1 MMVQY
6 PKNNMLNCLKKQAAL
21 TNTENGALTNSHSGS
36 FCLDLFFE
44 AGAMRNVPEEEIA
57 AAVTRAFAEDR
68 AKTMKIIFFAR
79 DVRGGL
85 GERRFFRT
93 AVKALADYAPE
104 AVERNI
110 PYFAEYGRFDDL
122 CVLLGT
128 QCENAAVN
136 EIKKQLDSDL
146 EAMSKD
152 ENISLL
158 AKWLPSVN
166 TSSEETR
173 KSAKHL
179 AKKLGYSEKTYRQT
193 LSKLRKYLDILE
205 NRLRIYDYTFDYSSQ
220 PSCAMFKYRKAF
232 MRNDEER
239 YTDFLNKVNEGK
251 ETINT
256 SVLYPYEVI
265 RRCLSGHVSKA
276 DALSLDTFWKNLPE
290 YGKSGNS
297 IAVVDGSGSMT
308 CAYGGNVRP
317 IDVALSLGIYFA
329 QHNKGAFANHFITF
343 SYSPRLVE
351 IKGSDIV
358 EQARFCSTYNE
369 VANTDIEKVFNLI
382 LSTAVNNKVKQS
394 ELPEKIYIISDME
407 FDYCISGGNNTTL
420 FNAMKKKFSKQGY
433 KLPDVIFW
441 NVNSH
446 LGNFPVTMSQTGAAL
461 VSGCTPAIFD
471 MAMSGEIS
479 PEKIMEDTIQ
489 SERYAKVG

>member
-1 MMVQY
+1 MFEA
-6 PKNNMLNCLKKQAAL
+6 KKRILELLKEQSTL
-21 TNTENGALTNSHSGS
+21 TYTENGALTNSHSGS

-57 AAVTRAFAEDR
+57 AAVTRAFAEDQE
-68 AKTMKIIFFAR
+68 KTMKIIFFAR
-79 DVRGGL
+79 DARGGL
-85 GERRFFRT
+85 GERRFFRV
-93 AVKALADYAPE
+93 AVRALAEYAPE

-128 QCENAAVN
+128 QCENAAVS

-146 EAMSKD
+146 EGMAKD
-152 ENISLL
+152 ETISLL

-166 TSSEETR
+166 ASSEETKKTAR
-173 KSAKHL
+173 SL

-205 NRLRIYDYTFDYSSQ
+205 NRLRIYDYTFDYSEQ

-232 MRNDEER
+232 IRNDNER
-239 YTDFLNKVNEGK
+239 YTDFLNNVNSGK
-251 ETINT
+251 ETLNA

-265 RRCLSGHVSKA
+265 RRCLKGSVSNA
-276 DALSLDTFWKNLPE
+276 DALSLETFWKSLPE

-297 IAVVDGSGSMT
+297 IAVIDGSGSMT
-308 CAYGGNVRP
+308 GAYYGNVRP

-329 QHNKGAFANHFITF
+329 QHNKGAFAGHFITF
-343 SYSPRLVE
+343 STNPRLVE
-351 IKGSDIV
+351 IKGRDIV
-358 EQARFCSTYNE
+358 EQARFCYSFNE
-369 VANTDIEKVFNLI
+369 VSNTNIEKVFDLI
-382 LSTAVNNKVKQS
+382 LSTAVTNKVKQS

-407 FDYCISGGNNTTL
+407 FDYCVEGGNNAVL
-420 FNAMKKKFSKQGY
+420 FNTMEEKFRKCGY
-433 KLPDVIFW
+433 KLPDIIFW

-446 LGNFPVTMSQTGAAL
+446 LGNFPVKMSQTGAAL

-479 PEKIMEDTIQ
+479 PEKIMEDIIQ
-489 SERYAKVG
+489 KERYAKVG